1 MKSKKFVYIGDSVP
15 EPGPAFLKNLQSAI
29 LHALRRRG
37 VLTDAQAE
45 VCTLSIHDHEA
56 ESR

>member
-15 EPGPAFLKNLQSAI
+15 EPSPAFLKNLQSVI

-45 VCTLSIHDHEA
+45 VCIHDHEA